1 MQHFGLRMTSF
12 MFNLLPNLH
21 SSDMNKRME
30 MIDILQQEC
39 RNDYDLLNQIIEEY
53 VLGLSESE
61 SDVLEDFIVNN
72 FGEL

>member
-1 MQHFGLRMTSF
+1 
-12 MFNLLPNLH
+12 
-21 SSDMNKRME
+21 MNKQME

-39 RNDYDLLNQIIEEY
+39 RNDPSLMNMIIEEY

-61 SDVLEDFIVNN
+61 SDQLEDFIVNN

>member
-1 MQHFGLRMTSF
+1 
-12 MFNLLPNLH
+12 
-21 SSDMNKRME
+21 MNKQME
-30 MIDILQQEC
+30 MIEILQQEC
-39 RNDYDLLNQIIEEY
+39 RNDYELLDTIIEEY